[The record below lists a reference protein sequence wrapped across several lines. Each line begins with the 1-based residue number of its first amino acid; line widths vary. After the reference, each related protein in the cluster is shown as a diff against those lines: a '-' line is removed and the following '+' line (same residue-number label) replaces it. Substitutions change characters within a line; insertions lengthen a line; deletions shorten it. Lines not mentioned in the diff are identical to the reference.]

1 MHYLMHYLSMKI
13 APNLDNVYT
22 ILAPRNQGFIRENE
36 MRQGFKRFRKPLFYP
51 LNYGG
56 EAFIMNDLRDL
67 LIFHA
72 LPLCTT

>member
-1 MHYLMHYLSMKI
+1 
-13 APNLDNVYT
+13 
-22 ILAPRNQGFIRENE
+22 

-72 LPLCTT
+72 LPPCTT